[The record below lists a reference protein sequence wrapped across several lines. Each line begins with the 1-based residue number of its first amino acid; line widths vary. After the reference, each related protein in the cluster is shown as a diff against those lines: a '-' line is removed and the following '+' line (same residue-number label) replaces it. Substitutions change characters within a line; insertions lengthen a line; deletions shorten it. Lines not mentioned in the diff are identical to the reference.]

1 MATDK
6 PKFTI
11 VGAGLSGA
19 LMAAYL
25 GQMGYEVE
33 MFEKRPDPHRA
44 GTQGG
49 RSINLALSTRGIRAL
64 QEVGVAEQVLAS
76 AVPMRGRMM
85 HAPDGRLTFQPYG
98 TSADQVI
105 NSVSRGGLNMILLEA
120 AGRHPSVRLHF
131 DSTCVGADLDTG
143 AALRTTDDIRAAVER
158 LEATGAD
165 VCVTAYEA
173 DHNPYY
179 NMVELDPA
187 GLARVCIPPER
198 PIANRQQAPAVYSLS
213 PAIFAIRRD
222 ALWRHDHWSQC
233 KMTLSVIPR
242 ERALDID
249 TELDF
254 TLVELLFARR
264 AAR

>member
-1 MATDK
+1 MEHADPDASSRRPSVVAT
-6 PKFTI
+6 I
-11 VGAGLSGA
+11 CA
-19 LMAAYL
+19 
-25 GQMGYEVE
+25 
-33 MFEKRPDPHRA
+33 RA
-44 GTQGG
+44 GSKGVPRKNLRLLAGKPLIG
-49 RSINLALSTRGIRAL
+49 RAVEQALAAKIFDRVVASTDDPEMARVAAEFGAEVPFARPPELAQDRTNKWDVFRHLVTELEARGDR
-64 QEVGVAEQVLAS
+64 VGV
-76 AVPMRGRMM
+76 
-85 HAPDGRLTFQPYG
+85 
-98 TSADQVI
+98 I
-105 NSVSRGGLNMILLEA
+105 
-120 AGRHPSVRLHF
+120 
-131 DSTCVGADLDTG
+131 ADLDTG
-143 AALRTTDDIRAAVER
+143 AALRTIDDIRTAVER
-158 LEATGAD
+158 LDSTGAD

-179 NMVELDPA
+179 NMVEEDPA
-187 GLARVCIPPER
+187 GLARVCIRPER

-233 KMTLSVIPR
+233 KMVLSIIPR

>member
-1 MATDK
+1 MEHADRKNPAQRPSIVATICARSGSKGVPRKNLRLLHGKPLIGRAVEQALAANIFDRVVASTDDPEMARVAAE
-6 PKFTI
+6 F
-11 VGAGLSGA
+11 GA
-19 LMAAYL
+19 
-25 GQMGYEVE
+25 EVP
-33 MFEKRPDPHRA
+33 FLRPPE
-44 GTQGG
+44 
-49 RSINLALSTRGIRAL
+49 LAQDRTNKWEVFRHLVSELEARGDS
-64 QEVGVAEQVLAS
+64 VGV
-76 AVPMRGRMM
+76 
-85 HAPDGRLTFQPYG
+85 
-98 TSADQVI
+98 I
-105 NSVSRGGLNMILLEA
+105 
-120 AGRHPSVRLHF
+120 
-131 DSTCVGADLDTG
+131 ADLDTG

-158 LEATGAD
+158 LDATGAD

-179 NMVELDPA
+179 NMVEVDPA
-187 GLARVCIPPER
+187 GLAHVCVR
-198 PIANRQQAPAVYSLS
+198 PQRPVANRQQAPAVYNLS

-233 KMTLSVIPR
+233 QMTLSVIPR

>member
-1 MATDK
+1 MEQ
-6 PKFTI
+6 
-11 VGAGLSGA
+11 
-19 LMAAYL
+19 AAQRAP
-25 GQMGYEVE
+25 G
-33 MFEKRPDPHRA
+33 KRPSIVATICARGGSKGVPRKNLRLLDGKPLIGRAVEQALATGIFDRVVASTDDPEMAKVAADYGAEVPFLRPA
-44 GTQGG
+44 E
-49 RSINLALSTRGIRAL
+49 LARDSTNKWDVFRHLVTELEARGDR
-64 QEVGVAEQVLAS
+64 VGV
-76 AVPMRGRMM
+76 
-85 HAPDGRLTFQPYG
+85 
-98 TSADQVI
+98 I
-105 NSVSRGGLNMILLEA
+105 
-120 AGRHPSVRLHF
+120 
-131 DSTCVGADLDTG
+131 ADLDTG
-143 AALRTTDDIRAAVER
+143 AALRTVGDIQAAVER
-158 LEATGAD
+158 LATTGAD

-187 GLARVCIPPER
+187 GLARVCISPDR

-233 KMTLSVIPR
+233 EMALSVIPR

-264 AAR
+264 CGS

>member
-1 MATDK
+1 MAHAD
-6 PKFTI
+6 PKQPARRPSI
-11 VGAGLSGA
+11 V
-19 LMAAYL
+19 AAICA
-25 GQMGYEVE
+25 
-33 MFEKRPDPHRA
+33 RA
-44 GTQGG
+44 GSKGVPRKNLRLLDGKPLIG
-49 RSINLALSTRGIRAL
+49 RAVEQALATRIFDRVVASTDDPEMARVAAEFGA
-64 QEVGVAEQVLAS
+64 EVPFLRPPELAGDRTNKWE
-76 AVPMRGRMM
+76 VFR
-85 HAPDGRLTFQPYG
+85 HL
-98 TSADQVI
+98 
-105 NSVSRGGLNMILLEA
+105 VSELEA
-120 AGRHPSVRLHF
+120 RGDH
-131 DSTCVGADLDTG
+131 VGIIADLDTG

-158 LEATGAD
+158 LDATGAD

-179 NMVELDPA
+179 NMVELGPA
-187 GLARVCIPPER
+187 GLARVCIRPEQ
-198 PIANRQQAPAVYSLS
+198 PVVNRQQAPAVYSLS

-264 AAR
+264 SAR